1 MLNQSYHLNCC
12 FFACVVISDLYL
24 FQEIVLPNPCFM
36 FSKNLIL
43 SYVDKVTI
51 GIYNLALFIS
61 NVTSE
66 VSVDG
71 ISEFRGLAFGL
82 AGTSRVLDI
91 SDIIHFLHHGK
102 SSPTS
107 KLIKG
112 KSRDSKNYSDILME
126 HQLLCLLYCYQLV
139 CRLLFLS
146 HTQRLTCCCV
156 LVICVSNHM
165 FRRVITFLKILKLPK

>member
-1 MLNQSYHLNCC
+1 MNQSYYLIVV
-12 FFACVVISDLYL
+12 FFPCVVISDLYL

-43 SYVDKVTI
+43 SFVDKVTI

-71 ISEFRGLAFGL
+71 ISEFDELAFGL

-112 KSRDSKNYSDILME
+112 KSRDSKNYSDVLME
-126 HQLLCLLYCYQLV
+126 QQLLCLLYCYQLV
-139 CRLLFLS
+139 CPLLFLS
-146 HTQRLTCCCV
+146 HTQTYLLLCSCHLC
-156 LVICVSNHM
+156 
-165 FRRVITFLKILKLPK
+165 